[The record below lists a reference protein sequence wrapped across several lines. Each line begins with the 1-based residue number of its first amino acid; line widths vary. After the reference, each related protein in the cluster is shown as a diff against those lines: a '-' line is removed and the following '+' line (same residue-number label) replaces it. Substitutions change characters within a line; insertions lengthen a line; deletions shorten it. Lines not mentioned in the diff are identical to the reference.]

1 MNDNIKSPAPLNPTA
16 NASNSLPIGDL
27 VRMGWNTLWLNPA
40 PPILYALI
48 VCLAMSVWVIPLLGV
63 IAAAILIG
71 PLLGGFFIGL
81 SRQSRGEKPELG
93 DFFAGL
99 NMFVP
104 LMLVGLMG
112 MLFTGIGFTL
122 LLIPGIYL
130 LVSYQ
135 FSLFFAS
142 NKLFGW
148 WDALEASRKMITP
161 RWFDFLGLFLVL
173 TVMNIAGVWCLGVG
187 VLITMPWSLATLLHA
202 YQHCTRNS

>member
-1 MNDNIKSPAPLNPTA
+1 MNEPAKTPAPY
-16 NASNSLPIGDL
+16 NSESRPESGLPIGDL
-27 VRMGWNTLWLNPA
+27 LRMGWNTLWLNPV
-40 PPILYALI
+40 PPVLYALI
-48 VCLAMSVWVIPLLGV
+48 VCLAMGVWIIPLLGQIV
-63 IAAAILIG
+63 GAILLG

-81 SRQSRGEKPELG
+81 GRQARGEKPELV

-112 MLFTGIGFTL
+112 LLFTSIGFFL
-122 LLIPGIYL
+122 LFIPGLYL
-130 LVSYQ
+130 IVSYQ

-161 RWFDFLGLFLVL
+161 RWFEFFGLFLVL
-173 TVMNIAGVWCLGVG
+173 LVMNIAGLWLLGIG
-187 VLITMPWSLATLLHA
+187 VLITLPWSLATLLHA
-202 YQHCTRNS
+202 YQHCTRAP